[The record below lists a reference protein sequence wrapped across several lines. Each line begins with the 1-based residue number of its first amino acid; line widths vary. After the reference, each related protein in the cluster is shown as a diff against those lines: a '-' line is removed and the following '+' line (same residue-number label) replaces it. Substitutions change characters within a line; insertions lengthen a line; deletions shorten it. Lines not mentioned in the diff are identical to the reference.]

1 MDRKLQASTKNYSRE
16 TAIAESIVWHP
27 ALSLLAAVNGAI
39 GVFCVKFQR
48 SYLSLSTKFGE
59 RPNIEQRP

>member
-27 ALSLLAAVNGAI
+27 ALSLSTVTASSS
-39 GVFCVKFQR
+39 QR
-48 SYLSLSTKFGE
+48 CDRRLLRQIPTLLSLSLDQ
-59 RPNIEQRP
+59 IW